1 MFKKVLSTLLS
12 LFITVLCP
20 LTAFASGE
28 SSLNTEWFS
37 VASGSDASQVYV
49 DSLNTFQDSSE
60 YASAF
65 SLDSSLYSDSVGVSN
80 TVADWS
86 SVKVFVY
93 GPDDYLKSIGY
104 VQNGN
109 GVGVFGKEFD
119 VSDGQAISGFILY
132 CPRSAF
138 PNIGKWKSQISVQT
152 SANLQVNGLY
162 AFGYVERINA
172 TELGGQLP
180 QSSHDFITPDFYTA
194 TYNINNQSLT
204 NINYFFPYT
213 FPLYGHQSLN
223 FTVACEYTNYESGD
237 INEPVAPL
245 PDITEQNNTIIE
257 QGQQQVE
264 QGETIIELIK
274 NTIQTISSQLTAFW
288 NQLAGEFTNLYNKM
302 NQQHA
307 DQLQADRDNTE
318 DIINSQESN
327 TTNIINNNNE
337 NTEKITN
344 GYDSSR
350 LDNSNALL
358 NDSIHNMQE
367 NEKRLM
373 EDVSNNINDFQYT
386 DYFTRIK
393 APLSDISYF
402 LSGIYDNLKGLNIP
416 IGFSL
421 TLTIAMLC
429 IGYYRFKK
437 KGGGINVSI
446 F

>member
-1 MFKKVLSTLLS
+1 M
-12 LFITVLCP
+12 
-20 LTAFASGE
+20 
-28 SSLNTEWFS
+28 
-37 VASGSDASQVYV
+37 
-49 DSLNTFQDSSE
+49 
-60 YASAF
+60 
-65 SLDSSLYSDSVGVSN
+65 
-80 TVADWS
+80 
-86 SVKVFVY
+86 
-93 GPDDYLKSIGY
+93 
-104 VQNGN
+104 
-109 GVGVFGKEFD
+109 
-119 VSDGQAISGFILY
+119 
-132 CPRSAF
+132 
-138 PNIGKWKSQISVQT
+138 
-152 SANLQVNGLY
+152 
-162 AFGYVERINA
+162 
-172 TELGGQLP
+172 
-180 QSSHDFITPDFYTA
+180 
-194 TYNINNQSLT
+194 
-204 NINYFFPYT
+204 
-213 FPLYGHQSLN
+213 
-223 FTVACEYTNYESGD
+223 
-237 INEPVAPL
+237 
-245 PDITEQNNTIIE
+245 
-257 QGQQQVE
+257 E

-373 EDVSNNINDFQYT
+373 EDVSNNINDFHYT

-429 IGYYRFKK
+429 IGYYRFK
-437 KGGGINVSI
+437 GGV
-446 F
+446 

>member
-1 MFKKVLSTLLS
+1 MIKNVLSTLLS
-12 LFITVLCP
+12 LSIIASCP
-20 LTAFASGE
+20 LTAFAMVSTPSQVMKVPVATSSNALLSQDYMETDDFDTLDVPVLISDGGYSSSSTIDFTGSKLNLRYYDMMNRVKDVSVNLDADGYGSISRPSDFVKSVEIEIRLFKNNLPSAGKYNMNVHFGSNTGGFTYTDAFVWSGKNNKNAGMQQQQTFIDFSQGSGDFNISTIVE
-28 SSLNTEWFS
+28 IGNIDYLNVGAYSSGIIPPVGGFFTVSFTKVSGS
-37 VASGSDASQVYV
+37 VAPDVTTAGGS
-49 DSLNTFQDSSE
+49 
-60 YASAF
+60 
-65 SLDSSLYSDSVGVSN
+65 YS
-80 TVADWS
+80 
-86 SVKVFVY
+86 
-93 GPDDYLKSIGY
+93 
-104 VQNGN
+104 
-109 GVGVFGKEFD
+109 
-119 VSDGQAISGFILY
+119 
-132 CPRSAF
+132 
-138 PNIGKWKSQISVQT
+138 
-152 SANLQVNGLY
+152 
-162 AFGYVERINA
+162 
-172 TELGGQLP
+172 
-180 QSSHDFITPDFYTA
+180 
-194 TYNINNQSLT
+194 
-204 NINYFFPYT
+204 
-213 FPLYGHQSLN
+213 
-223 FTVACEYTNYESGD
+223 SGD
-237 INEPVAPL
+237 AL
-245 PDITEQNNTIIE
+245 ADNTA
-257 QGQQQVE
+257 QQVE

-367 NEKRLM
+367 NEKQLM

-429 IGYYRFKK
+429 IGYYRFK
-437 KGGGINVSI
+437 GGT
-446 F
+446 